1 MFDGNPNISERG
13 YIYGK
18 WEVWDNTWFIEFGQQ
33 CIYLLVGEEK
43 ALLIDSGYGHGD
55 LRAFVEGITD
65 KPVMVVNTHGHF
77 DHTGGNAFWEEVWL
91 SEESSKDA
99 KIAFGEEMKKAFEAM
114 PHPDYK
120 MNIVDEGFVFDLGGR
135 QVEVIKIGAHH
146 PGSIALLDN
155 GARLL
160 FTGDEMEAG
169 QVLLN
174 AGDMDKVKIHK
185 ANMEKLVARDAE
197 YDFVCPA
204 HNGAPLNKRYIKD
217 YIALDEQLL
226 AGTAQVMPNAAGYG
240 MGPVGMGGRKNTRV
254 QNGGASFV
262 YSDAWK

>member
-1 MFDGNPNISERG
+1 MELQLIAPCL
-13 YIYGK
+13 
-18 WEVWDNTWFIEFGQQ
+18 FG
-33 CIYLLVGEEK
+33 L
-43 ALLIDSGYGHGD
+43 
-55 LRAFVEGITD
+55 EGIA
-65 KPVMVVNTHGHF
+65 G
-77 DHTGGNAFWEEVWL
+77 
-91 SEESSKDA
+91 
-99 KIAFGEEMKKAFEAM
+99 
-114 PHPDYK
+114 
-120 MNIVDEGFVFDLGGR
+120 DELRRMGMENVK
-135 QVEVIKIGAHH
+135 VEDRRV
-146 PGSIALLDN
+146 
-155 GARLL
+155 L

-185 ANMEKLVARDAE
+185 ANMEKLVAREAE

-204 HNGAPLNKRYIKD
+204 HNGSTLNKRYIKD
-217 YIALDEQLL
+217 YIALDDQLL